1 MTNTEYEK
9 LSVSAANGEAM
20 LAHADSVIA
29 NIEAALVVA
38 QDARREIINRYNL
51 NKCEHRIA
59 GSYVDGRMT
68 CTSCGASVNA
78 EDYL

>member
-1 MTNTEYEK
+1 MQMTNSEYEK

-38 QDARREIINRYNL
+38 QEARREIINRYNL
-51 NKCEHRIA
+51 NKCEHDW
-59 GSYVDGRMT
+59 VENVELGRKPWIM
-68 CTSCGASVNA
+68 CAKCGAKS
-78 EDYL
+78 

>member
-1 MTNTEYEK
+1 MQMTNTEYEK

-38 QDARREIINRYNL
+38 QEARREIINRYNL
-51 NKCEHRIA
+51 NKCEHDW
-59 GSYVDGRMT
+59 VENVELGRKPWIM
-68 CTSCGASVNA
+68 CTKCGVHK
-78 EDYL
+78 

>member
-1 MTNTEYEK
+1 MTNSEYEK

-38 QDARREIINRYNL
+38 QEARREIINRYNL
-51 NKCEHRIA
+51 NKCEHDC
-59 GSYVDGRMT
+59 VENVELGRKPWIM
-68 CTSCGASVNA
+68 CAKCGVHK
-78 EDYL
+78 

>member
-29 NIEAALVVA
+29 NIEAALIVA
-38 QDARREIINRYNL
+38 QEARREIINRYNL
-51 NKCEHRIA
+51 NKCEHDW
-59 GSYVDGRMT
+59 VENVELGRKPWIM
-68 CTSCGASVNA
+68 CAKCGVHK
-78 EDYL
+78 

>member
-1 MTNTEYEK
+1 MQMTNSEYEK

-38 QDARREIINRYNL
+38 QEARREIINRYNL
-51 NKCEHRIA
+51 NKPKDCRNNLN
-59 GSYVDGRMT
+59 GSDSHFCQE
-68 CTSCGASVNA
+68 CTK
-78 EDYL
+78 